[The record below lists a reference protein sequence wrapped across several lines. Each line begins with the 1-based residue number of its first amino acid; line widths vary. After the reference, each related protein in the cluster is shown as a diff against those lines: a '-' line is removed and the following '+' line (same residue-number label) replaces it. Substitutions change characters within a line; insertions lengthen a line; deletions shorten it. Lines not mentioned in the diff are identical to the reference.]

1 MKKYEIMYILKP
13 TLEEADRKAEIEK
26 LAKLLTNNGA
36 KITKSD
42 EWGLKD
48 LAYEIKKEKKGYYV
62 VLKIEA
68 ETTSLKEFERLT
80 KIDNNVL
87 RYLIIVDHESLVKER

>member
-1 MKKYEIMYILKP
+1 MKKYEIMYILRS
-13 TLEEADRKAEIEK
+13 TLEESDRKAEIEK
-26 LAKLLTNNGA
+26 LAKLLTSNGA
-36 KITKSD
+36 IVSKTD

-62 VLKIEA
+62 VLKVEA
-68 ETTSLKEFERLT
+68 EPAALKEFDRLT

-87 RYLIIVDHESLVKER
+87 RYLITVDHQ

>member
-1 MKKYEIMYILKP
+1 MKKYEIMYILRS
-13 TLEEADRKAEIEK
+13 TLEENDRKAEIEK

-36 KITKSD
+36 KVTKTD

-68 ETTSLKEFERLT
+68 EAAALKEFDRLT

-87 RYLIIVDHESLVKER
+87 RYLITVDHQ

>member
-1 MKKYEIMYILKP
+1 MKKYEIMYILRS
-13 TLEEADRKAEIEK
+13 TLEENDRKVEVEK
-26 LAKLLTNNGA
+26 LAKLLTSNGA
-36 KITKSD
+36 KVSKTD

-62 VLKIEA
+62 VLKVEA
-68 ETTSLKEFERLT
+68 EPAALKEFDRLT

-87 RYLIIVDHESLVKER
+87 RYLITVDHQ

>member
-1 MKKYEIMYILKP
+1 MRKYEIMYILRS
-13 TLEEADRKAEIEK
+13 TLEESDRKAEIEK
-26 LAKLLTNNGA
+26 LAKLLTSNGA
-36 KITKSD
+36 KVSKTD

-62 VLKIEA
+62 VLKVEA
-68 ETTSLKEFERLT
+68 EPAALKEFDRLT

-87 RYLIIVDHESLVKER
+87 RYLITVDHQ

>member
-1 MKKYEIMYILKP
+1 MKKYEIMYILRSN
-13 TLEEADRKAEIEK
+13 LEENDRKAEVEK
-26 LAKLLTNNGA
+26 LAKLLTSNGA
-36 KITKSD
+36 KVSKTD

-62 VLKIEA
+62 VLKVEA
-68 ETTSLKEFERLT
+68 EPAALKEFDRLT

-87 RYLIIVDHESLVKER
+87 RYLITVDHQ

>member
-1 MKKYEIMYILKP
+1 MKKYEIMYILKS
-13 TLEEADRKAEIEK
+13 TLEENDRKAEVEK
-26 LAKLLTNNGA
+26 LAKLLTSNGA
-36 KITKSD
+36 KVSKTD

-62 VLKIEA
+62 VLKVEA
-68 ETTSLKEFERLT
+68 EPAALKEFDRLT

-87 RYLIIVDHESLVKER
+87 RYLITVDHQ

>member
-1 MKKYEIMYILKP
+1 MKKYEIMYILRS
-13 TLEEADRKAEIEK
+13 TLEENDRKAEVEK
-26 LAKLLTNNGA
+26 LAKLLTSNGA
-36 KITKSD
+36 KVSKTD

-62 VLKIEA
+62 VLKVEVEPA
-68 ETTSLKEFERLT
+68 ALKEFDRLT

-87 RYLIIVDHESLVKER
+87 RYLITVDHQ

>member
-1 MKKYEIMYILKP
+1 MKKYEIMYILRS
-13 TLEEADRKAEIEK
+13 TLEENDRKAQVEK
-26 LAKLLTNNGA
+26 LAKLLTSNGA
-36 KITKSD
+36 KVSKTD

-62 VLKIEA
+62 VLKVEA
-68 ETTSLKEFERLT
+68 EPAALKEFDRLT

-87 RYLIIVDHESLVKER
+87 RYLITVDHQ

>member
-1 MKKYEIMYILKP
+1 MKKYEIMYILRS
-13 TLEEADRKAEIEK
+13 TLEENDRKAEVEK
-26 LAKLLTNNGA
+26 LAKLLTSNGA
-36 KITKSD
+36 KVSKTD

-62 VLKIEA
+62 VLKVEA
-68 ETTSLKEFERLT
+68 EPAALKEFDRLT

-87 RYLIIVDHESLVKER
+87 RYLITVDHQ

>member
-1 MKKYEIMYILKP
+1 MKKYEIMYILRS
-13 TLEEADRKAEIEK
+13 TLEENDRKAEVEK
-26 LAKLLTNNGA
+26 LAKLLTSNGA
-36 KITKSD
+36 KVSKTD

-62 VLKIEA
+62 VLKVEA
-68 ETTSLKEFERLT
+68 ESAALKEFDRLT

-87 RYLIIVDHESLVKER
+87 RYLITVDHQ

>member
-1 MKKYEIMYILKP
+1 MKKYEIMYILRS
-13 TLEEADRKAEIEK
+13 TLEENDRKAQVEK
-26 LAKLLTNNGA
+26 LAKLLTSNGA
-36 KITKSD
+36 KVSKTD

-62 VLKIEA
+62 VLEVEA
-68 ETTSLKEFERLT
+68 EPAALKEFDRLT

-87 RYLIIVDHESLVKER
+87 RYLITVDHQ

>member
-1 MKKYEIMYILKP
+1 MKKYEIMYILRP

-26 LAKLLTNNGA
+26 LAKLLINNGA

-68 ETTSLKEFERLT
+68 EATSLKEFERLT

-87 RYLIIVDHESLVKER
+87 RYLIIVDHE

>member
-87 RYLIIVDHESLVKER
+87 RYLIIVDHE

>member
-1 MKKYEIMYILKP
+1 MKKYEIMYILRS
-13 TLEEADRKAEIEK
+13 TLEEKVSK
-26 LAKLLTNNGA
+26 T
-36 KITKSD
+36 D

-62 VLKIEA
+62 VLKVEA
-68 ETTSLKEFERLT
+68 EPAALKEFDRLT

-87 RYLIIVDHESLVKER
+87 RYLITVDHQ

>member
-1 MKKYEIMYILKP
+1 MKKYEIMYILRS
-13 TLEEADRKAEIEK
+13 TLEESDRKAEIEK
-26 LAKLLTNNGA
+26 LAKLLTSNGA
-36 KITKSD
+36 KVSKTD

-62 VLKIEA
+62 VLKVEA
-68 ETTSLKEFERLT
+68 EPAALKEFDRLT

-87 RYLIIVDHESLVKER
+87 RYLITVDHQ